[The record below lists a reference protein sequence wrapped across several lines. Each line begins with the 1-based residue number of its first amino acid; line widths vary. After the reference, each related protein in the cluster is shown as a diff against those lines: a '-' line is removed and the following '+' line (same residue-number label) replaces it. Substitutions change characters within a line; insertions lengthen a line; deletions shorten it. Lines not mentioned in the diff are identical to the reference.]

1 MPELLLLIYSCTGI
15 FILSKCFV
23 ITVPG
28 VCFAVTG
35 GMHVARALHVRK
47 GLGAGW
53 RKPGPLA
60 AAALVAMEDAA
71 ERFQKD
77 HWHAKTFAKGCAL
90 FVNFLNLYLSC
101 CCYLF

>member
-1 MPELLLLIYSCTGI
+1 L
-15 FILSKCFV
+15 V

-28 VCFAVTG
+28 VCVAVLVTCVVSALRMRRAIG
-35 GMHVARALHVRK
+35 G
-47 GLGAGW
+47 GW

-77 HWHAKTFAKGCAL
+77 HEHAKTFAKGCI
-90 FVNFLNLYLSC
+90 
-101 CCYLF
+101 